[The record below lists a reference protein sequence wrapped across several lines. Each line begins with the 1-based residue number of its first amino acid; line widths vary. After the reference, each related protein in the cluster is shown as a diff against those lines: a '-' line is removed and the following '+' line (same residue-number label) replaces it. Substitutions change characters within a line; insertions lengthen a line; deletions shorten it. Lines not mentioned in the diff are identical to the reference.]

1 MSAHRR
7 AMPPRT
13 KLRRT
18 ATAALV
24 AVASSLGF
32 FAAAGPA
39 AAAGPWFV
47 APLGLN
53 TNNCLSAGTPC
64 ATVTGVLAKA
74 GFVDGD
80 VINVANGTYLDRP
93 LFQAKTADVRGA
105 GAGTIFNGSAT
116 SWGMASAI
124 GNAKTLRLSNLR
136 ITNGKTATG
145 AGLPIASGQVI
156 ATDVTINGNNATT
169 NANGVGGGTYVAA
182 GASLTMNNG
191 SLATNT
197 ANAGGGAAYVV
208 AGGTLSLNNT
218 AVSSNSAPVAG
229 GVYNL
234 GTTSTTGG
242 TFNANSSGF
251 GGALATAG
259 TATISGTAFTSN
271 PSSNQGGAVFANTGT
286 LTVNGG
292 STFSGNTAVSGG
304 AIFQQAGTTNVSQS
318 TSFANNSAT
327 NGGAV
332 FQVNGAMNLGNSTFT
347 LNNATN
353 QGGAVYSANGTVSSS
368 NASFQTNTAG
378 SLGGAV
384 TVAAG
389 TANLTGGG
397 ISGNSALNA
406 GGLYNGGTTTLDGL
420 VLTSNSANGGTTSNG
435 GNAGAIYNSAALI
448 VKNSTFNFNKA
459 VANTNATPGVTGY
472 GGAIA
477 SFSLA
482 AAGAPTLTFTNTTI
496 NGDNGGTPVSGGNA
510 TIGGA
515 IAALGNIGAGGSA
528 TVLNGTGLTL
538 SKNVALA
545 GGGIYASGPVTL
557 TNSTVTQNKATHAS
571 AGLGGGI
578 YTLPQVASSTLTLD
592 NTDVTGNDG
601 TAGGGGIVTTMN
613 AVVKNGSA
621 VNNNTGAIGAGIYT
635 AAPVSVTSSEV
646 KGNSASNSGGGIYAA
661 AAVTLADS
669 SIDDNTAAF
678 LGGGLSTTETAGSF
692 AMTGGTLSGN
702 NAFGGGGAF
711 IGSSLNASF
720 DDTDLIGN
728 TSTGANFGGGA
739 VLSAGQVSINKA
751 QILDNKADGA
761 SGLGGALFSG
771 TADENITTSLKVTNS
786 TLSGNEAFAGSA
798 VWAGSSKPSSTNKTS
813 ISNSTITGNVSQS
826 AVGAVQV
833 YNGTSVTGSTIT
845 DNTASG
851 GANAIGG
858 LVGMTANLVS
868 LSGSILSG
876 NSGHQCATAVND
888 GGSNLLS
895 PNDATCALSAAP
907 AKGNVFA
914 APQLG
919 ALANNGGPTKTLLPG
934 PTSPALD
941 KISASTG
948 TGVNDALTGNAITL
962 CGAGA
967 TDQRGTSRPQGAKCD
982 IGAVEADQIVPT
994 LSGPS
999 SATYSVGVA
1008 GAPQEFTSAGS
1019 PQPVLSATGLPNGV
1033 TFTDHGDGTGTLA
1046 GTPGPNTGGVH
1057 AITVKATNEA
1067 GSDSIAF
1074 TLTIT
1079 QAPALAGPTG
1089 ATYTVGQPGGPT
1101 TFTSTG
1107 HPTPALSSL
1116 GVLPA
1121 GVGFTDN
1128 GDGSGAYA
1136 GTPGAGTG
1144 GVYNLTVKA
1153 ANGTPPDATAP
1164 FALTVNQAP
1173 ALAGP
1178 SAANFTVG
1186 TSSDSGE
1193 YVGTGFPVPTLSATG
1208 LPSGL
1213 SLVGTGAGEAKIS
1226 GSAANGTGGVYP
1238 GVVVKAANGVGSDA
1252 TQNVT
1257 VTVNEAPELV
1267 GPTEARWVTGTA
1279 NSIGFSS
1286 DGFPQAVLTYAGTL
1300 PAGLSFVDNGNGS
1313 ATISGTA
1320 PANAVGSY
1328 TITVTAS
1335 NGQSPDATKSVLIE
1349 VVPPLSISTTSL
1361 PNAAYKTAY
1370 SAQVTASGGQPAYSF
1385 EIVSGALPAGLSMN
1399 SFGLITG
1406 SATAATGTFTFTVK
1420 VIDSLDP
1427 AQTATKQL
1435 SITLV
1440 KGNTQMD
1447 VTAIISG
1454 VQPNG
1459 DLSINVGLV
1468 EADIRG
1474 GFPLRPVSG
1483 ASVVFKSGTKTVCT
1497 GISNAAG
1504 HAQCSQNLLD
1514 ALLTPLKGSLTATF
1528 AGNAT
1533 WNGSSATAGA
1543 FQPGSSG
1550 SGGGGNLLTLLL
1562 GG

>member
-1 MSAHRR
+1 
-7 AMPPRT
+7 MPPRT
-13 KLRRT
+13 RLRRT
-18 ATAALV
+18 ATAAVL
-24 AVASSLGF
+24 AVISGLGF
-32 FAAAGPA
+32 VAAAGPA

-47 APLGLN
+47 ANTGLN
-53 TNNCLSAGTPC
+53 TATCGLAAATPC
-64 ATVTGVLAKA
+64 NTVTFVLAKA
-74 GFVDGD
+74 AFVDGD
-80 VINVANGTYLDRP
+80 IINVAAGTYLDRP
-93 LFQAKTADVRGA
+93 LFQTKTADVRGA
-105 GAGTIFNGSAT
+105 GANTIFNGSAT
-116 SWGMASAI
+116 SWGIGVAI
-124 GNAKTLRLSNLR
+124 GNAKTLKLSNLR
-136 ITNGKTATG
+136 ITNGKTAAG
-145 AGLPIASGQVI
+145 GGLPIASGQVV

-169 NANGVGGGTYVAA
+169 NASSVGGGTYVAA
-182 GASLTMNNG
+182 GASLTMTNG
-191 SLATNT
+191 SIATNT
-197 ANAGGGAAYVV
+197 ATAGGGGAYVV
-208 AGGTLSLNNT
+208 AGGTLTLNNT
-218 AVSSNSAPVAG
+218 AVSTNSSPAAAG
-229 GVYNL
+229 GIFNL
-234 GTTSTTGG
+234 GTTTTNGG
-242 TFNANSSGF
+242 SFSGNSSPF

-259 TATISGTAFTSN
+259 TATVSGTSFTSN
-271 PSSNQGGAVFANTGT
+271 TSSNQGGALFSNTGT

-318 TSFANNSAT
+318 ASFTNNSAT

-332 FQVNGAMNLGNSTFT
+332 NQVNGAMNLGNSTFT
-347 LNNATN
+347 QNNATN
-353 QGGAVYSANGTVSSS
+353 QGGAVYSANGTVSS
-368 NASFQTNTAG
+368 NGASFGTNTAG

-384 TVAAG
+384 TVVAG

-397 ISGNSALNA
+397 ISGNTALNA

-420 VLTSNSANGGTTSNG
+420 VLTNNTANGGTTTNG

-459 VANTNATPGVTGY
+459 VANTNATTGITGY

-515 IAALGNIGAGGSA
+515 IAALGNIGAGGAA
-528 TVLNGTGLTL
+528 TVLTGTGLTL

-557 TNSTVTQNKATHAS
+557 TNSTVTQNKATHVS
-571 AGLGGGI
+571 AGIGGGI
-578 YTLPQVASSTLTLD
+578 YTLPQAASSTLTLD
-592 NTDVTGNDG
+592 NTDVVGNDG

-635 AAPVSVTSSEV
+635 AAATSVTGSEV
-646 KGNSASNSGGGIYAA
+646 KGNNASNSGGGIYSAA
-661 AAVTLADS
+661 PVTITDSAVDN
-669 SIDDNTAAF
+669 NTAAF
-678 LGGGLSTTETAGSF
+678 LGGGLSTTETAGGYTVS
-692 AMTGGTLSGN
+692 GGTLSGN
-702 NAFGGGGAF
+702 SAYGGGGAF
-711 IGSSLNASF
+711 IGSSLVTSF

-739 VLSAGQVSINKA
+739 LLSAGQVSINKA
-751 QILDNKADGA
+751 QILDNTADGA

-771 TADENITTSLKVTNS
+771 SSDESITTSLKVTNS
-786 TLSGNEAFAGSA
+786 TLSGNEAYGGSA
-798 VWAGSSKPSSTNKTS
+798 IWAGSSKASSTNKTS
-813 ISNSTITGNVSQS
+813 VTNSTITGNVSQS
-826 AVGAVQV
+826 AAGAVQV
-833 YNGTSVTGSTIT
+833 YNGTSITGSSIT
-845 DNTASG
+845 DNTATG
-851 GANAIGG
+851 GANAFGG
-858 LVGMTANLVS
+858 VVGMAANLVS
-868 LSGSILSG
+868 LSGSIVSG
-876 NSGHQCATAVND
+876 NSGHQCAFAVND
-888 GGSNLLS
+888 GGSNLLN
-895 PNDATCALSAAP
+895 PNDAGCGLSAAP

-919 ALANNGGPTKTLLPG
+919 ALADNGGPTKTLLPG

-941 KISASTG
+941 RISASTA
-948 TGVNDALTGNAITL
+948 TGVSDALTGNAITL

-967 TDQRGTSRPQGAKCD
+967 TDQRGTTRPQGAKCD

-999 SATYSVGVA
+999 SATYSVGIA
-1008 GAPQEFTSAGS
+1008 GAPQEFTSTGS
-1019 PQPVLSATGLPNGV
+1019 PQPTLSATGLPNGV

-1067 GSDSIAF
+1067 GSDTIAF

-1079 QAPALAGPTG
+1079 QAPALAGPAG

-1121 GVGFTDN
+1121 GVNFTDN

-1164 FALTVNQAP
+1164 FALTVNEASG
-1173 ALAGP
+1173 LTGP
-1178 SAANFTVG
+1178 NAATFKVG
-1186 TSSDSGE
+1186 TSSQSGE
-1193 YVGTGFPVPTLSATG
+1193 YVGTGFPLPTLSATG

-1213 SLVGTGAGEAKIS
+1213 SLVGTGAAKAKIS
-1226 GSAANGTGGVYP
+1226 GSAADGTGGVYP
-1238 GVVVKAANGVGSDA
+1238 GVVVKASNGVGSDA

-1286 DGFPQAVLTYAGTL
+1286 DGFPVAALTYTGTL
-1300 PAGLSFVDNGNGS
+1300 PAGLTFTDNNNGS
-1313 ATISGTA
+1313 ATISGTS
-1320 PANAVGSY
+1320 NALGTYNV
-1328 TITVTAS
+1328 TVKAS
-1335 NGQSPDATKSVLIE
+1335 NGQSPDATKSVTIE

-1406 SATAATGTFTFTVK
+1406 SANGSTGTFTFTVK
-1420 VIDSLDP
+1420 ATDSLDP

-1447 VTAIISG
+1447 VTAIVSG

-1474 GFPLRPVSG
+1474 GFPLVPVAG
-1483 ASVVFKSGTKTVCT
+1483 VPVVFKSGTKTVCT

-1504 HAQCSQNLLD
+1504 HAQCSQNVLD

-1528 AGNAT
+1528 AGNAN

-1550 SGGGGNLLTLLL
+1550 SSGGGGNLLTALL